1 MLSIPGPG
9 NRDSTH
15 HTTHTAILGL
25 SQTLP
30 DHTTMAGHPPK
41 RETDGFHSPIDAF
54 AIAKLLRQLLW
65 SLSSPQ
71 QMVQILLRSC
81 RLNIPFWNFFG
92 FVCSGFVCKMEL
104 PLGK

>member
-41 RETDGFHSPIDAF
+41 RETDG
-54 AIAKLLRQLLW
+54 
-65 SLSSPQ
+65 
-71 QMVQILLRSC
+71 
-81 RLNIPFWNFFG
+81 
-92 FVCSGFVCKMEL
+92 
-104 PLGK
+104 